1 MSEQTTQQVTV
12 DATETEEVEEVKM
25 PNLTPYYAAKVVE
38 AVMAARGIEGSI
50 PTPQMMY
57 SYAKKETIKTVEG
70 TKKVMFDGTSFKQ
83 WLDAYIEKAESG
95 LGAGKVDIEVLAG
108 QFM

>member
-1 MSEQTTQQVTV
+1 MSEQTTQVV
-12 DATETEEVEEVKM
+12 DATETEEVEVTM

-38 AVMAARGIEGSI
+38 AVLKAKGIEGTT

-57 SYAKKETIKTVEG
+57 SYAKKQTIEVVPD
-70 TKKVMFDGTSFKQ
+70 TKKIMFVGKAFKA
-83 WLDAYIEKAESG
+83 WLDEYISKAESG
-95 LGAGKVDIEVLAG
+95 LGAGKVDIEVLAD

>member
-1 MSEQTTQQVTV
+1 MSEQTTQAV
-12 DATETEEVEEVKM
+12 DATETEETEVAM

-38 AVMAARGIEGSI
+38 AVLKAKGIEGTT

-57 SYAKKETIKTVEG
+57 SYAKKGTIKTVEG
-70 TKKVMFDGTSFKQ
+70 TKKVMFDGKAFKA
-83 WLDAYIEKAESG
+83 WLDEYVKKAESG
-95 LGAGKVDIEVLAG
+95 MGAGKVDIEVLAD

>member
-1 MSEQTTQQVTV
+1 MSEQTTQQNDV
-12 DATETEEVEEVKM
+12 DAIETDEVVEQRM

-38 AVMAARGIEGSI
+38 AVFSARGIEGTR

-57 SYAKKETIKTVEG
+57 SYAKKGTIKTVEG
-70 TKKVMFDGTSFKQ
+70 TKKVMFDGNAFKK
-83 WLDAYIEKAESG
+83 WLDEYIQKAASG
-95 LGAGKVDIEVLAG
+95 LGAGKVDIEVLAD